1 MLYCYVY
8 ITGWDYNL
16 FIWQLYNILL
26 CDYTVIIHT
35 PMPLTFCQKKSW
47 KRLLSGFTVI
57 NSDVYVCVCPL
68 LKFGLC
74 TSISHHSILQPM
86 LCVTFQRAFL
96 KLAPWLEFRG
106 VPQSNR
112 GPASQRTI
120 WKSNMTLSGKGKK
133 YQKWRENNGGCKQ
146 NKLVSTLKSLWVFN
160 TIYHEFEEKQS

>member
-1 MLYCYVY
+1 MLCLYYWVGLQPIHLTAIQYPIVWLYCHYPY
-8 ITGWDYNL
+8 PYAPHFL
-16 FIWQLYNILL
+16 PKKILEEVAFRIY
-26 CDYTVIIHT
+26 CHKQWCV
-35 PMPLTFCQKKSW
+35 C
-47 KRLLSGFTVI
+47 
-57 NSDVYVCVCPL
+57 VCVCPL

-96 KLAPWLEFRG
+96 KLAPWLEFKG